1 MWLKSV
7 KNRLRA
13 TNTDSKYLP
22 NRQPIY
28 TSPIAIG
35 TVQLCFICHF
45 RQCIK

>member
-1 MWLKSV
+1 MSVKSA

-35 TVQLCFICHF
+35 TVQLCFIRHF
-45 RQCIK
+45 RQRIK